1 MINHLRGEDVE
12 SQVILITGSSK
23 GIGKLTALELSRRGK
38 KVYASMR
45 NPVPFEQPENNL
57 IVDQLDVTDARSVQ
71 SAVERIIEKEGR
83 IDGVVNNAGYGLLAP
98 VDEATENE
106 VQHQFDVN
114 VFGVM
119 RVIKAVLPQMRKQK
133 YGRIINLSSV
143 AGIVSNPG
151 LGWYCATKH
160 ALEAMSASLAST
172 VFPWNITVSV
182 VQPAATATGF
192 AEDLTIGGGEAHESP
207 YGDFTERYRE
217 RMVGLLKEG
226 QPPEEVASLIANILD
241 EPNPHFR
248 YQTSGRVKN
257 IASQIVVDPTGDQWL
272 NQQKETFADWFN
284 V

>member
-1 MINHLRGEDVE
+1 ME

-23 GIGKLTALELSRRGK
+23 GIGKLTALELAKRGK

-45 NPVPFEQPENNL
+45 NPVPFEQFESNL
-57 IVDQLDVTDARSVQ
+57 SVEQLDVTDKQSIY
-71 SAVERIIEKEGR
+71 SAVGRIIEKEGR

-98 VDEATENE
+98 VDQASEEE
-106 VQHQFDVN
+106 VQQQFDVN

-172 VFPWNITVSV
+172 LFPWNIAVSV

-192 AEDLTIGGGEAHESP
+192 AEDLTIGGDGSSESP
-207 YGDFTERYRE
+207 YADFTEKYRE
-217 RMVGLLKEG
+217 RMVGLLKDG
-226 QPPEEVASLIANILD
+226 QPPEEVASLIADILD
-241 EPNPHFR
+241 DPKPHFR
-248 YQTSGRVKN
+248 YQTSERVKG
-257 IASQIVVDPTGDQWL
+257 IVSQVLVDPSGDRWL